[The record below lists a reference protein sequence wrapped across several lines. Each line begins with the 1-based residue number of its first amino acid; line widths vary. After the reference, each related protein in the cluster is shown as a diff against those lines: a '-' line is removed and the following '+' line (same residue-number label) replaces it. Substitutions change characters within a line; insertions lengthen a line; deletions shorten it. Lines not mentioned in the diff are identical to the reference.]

1 MFYFCNQITDNII
14 LNTILKYIAN
24 VQTGIYAQTSLA
36 GNVVYLQAKH
46 FDENGSL
53 LDSLVPELPLNSQT
67 EKHLLNEG
75 DVLFAAKGTKNFA
88 TKHEGKNGKCVASS
102 TFLVLRLKEEFQNRI
117 LSDFLVWYM
126 NHPKTQ
132 EWIKAKAR
140 GSSIPSISKE
150 DLLELEI
157 TLPPLEKQ
165 KVIVKINNLQ
175 KTEQNLVK
183 KIQLLKEQYIQHQL
197 YKAINYEL

>member
-1 MFYFCNQITDNII
+1 M
-14 LNTILKYIAN
+14 NTLLKYIAN
-24 VQTGIYAQTSLA
+24 VQTGIYAQTILS
-36 GNVVYLQAKH
+36 GSVVYMQSKH
-46 FDENGSL
+46 FDENGTL
-53 LDSLVPELPLNSQT
+53 LDSLIPDLPLNTQT

-88 TKHEGKNGKCVASS
+88 TKHESTNGKCVASS
-102 TFLVLRLKEEFQNRI
+102 TFLVLRLKKDFRNRI
-117 LSDFLVWYM
+117 LPDYLVWYM

-140 GSSIPSISKE
+140 GSSIPSISKV
-150 DLLELEI
+150 DLMELEI

-165 KVIVKINNLQ
+165 KVIVKIDNLQ
-175 KTEQNLVK
+175 KTEQNIVK

-197 YKAINYEL
+197 YKAINYEI